1 MMQQVK
7 LNNWSKWN
15 VHYRAHAESY
25 TIEFYNKIDDK
36 LMTNAIETIITDDDD
51 VDLPE

>member
-7 LNNWSKWN
+7 LNKWSKWN

-36 LMTNAIETIITDDDD
+36 LMTIETIITDDD